1 MVQVHLPLPSG
12 PIVKRLRHRPF
23 TAGSRVRIPFG
34 SPERKKPG
42 SYQKIRAFF
51 VSPRGKETNT
61 RREPMGHLGFS
72 YTGLIFL
79 LLLFI
84 PNLLWARYMPK
95 EGDAP
100 EKENRIL
107 RILERDDFYGR
118 FLVSLMRVRYC
129 PCWRFSCWACMGRW
143 CGWEGGVDGAVCRD
157 FRHWAYRH
165 PYPAWESAW
174 EGRGCITA
182 FFRFGWKIPVGCA
195 ILRGETGKKKR
206 CFV

>member
-72 YTGLIFL
+72 YVGLIFL

-84 PNLLWARYMPK
+84 PNLLWARICPK
-95 EGDAP
+95 RGMHPKKKTVSCASW
-100 EKENRIL
+100 NGTI
-107 RILERDDFYGR
+107 FTAV
-118 FLVSLMRVRYC
+118 FWVSLMRVRYC

-143 CGWEGGVDGAVCRD
+143 CGW
-157 FRHWAYRH
+157 
-165 PYPAWESAW
+165 
-174 EGRGCITA
+174 GCLP
-182 FFRFGWKIPVGCA
+182 RF
-195 ILRGETGKKKR
+195 
-206 CFV
+206 